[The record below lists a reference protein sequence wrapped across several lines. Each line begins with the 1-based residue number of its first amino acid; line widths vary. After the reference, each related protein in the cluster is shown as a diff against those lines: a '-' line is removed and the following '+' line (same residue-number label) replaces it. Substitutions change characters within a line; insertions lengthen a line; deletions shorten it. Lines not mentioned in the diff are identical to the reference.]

1 MHYLN
6 FFKVILKNESGS
18 VRRYPRD
25 DIDSKAVKQII
36 TGQYNYA
43 LNALWNKS
51 EFKEALIDK
60 LTHEVAYE
68 CEKLCSLLCP
78 SMLRDASPNGLK
90 YFNETAHVEELKKRA
105 PIFHSILQASAFK
118 RKGSQSDS
126 KHGVS
131 PQCAISVAAAALLR
145 ARCPQMSVQSYRL
158 ALVLWQSGARKQVCI
173 LCVHDELQ
181 ITSSN

>member
-1 MHYLN
+1 
-6 FFKVILKNESGS
+6 
-18 VRRYPRD
+18 
-25 DIDSKAVKQII
+25 
-36 TGQYNYA
+36 
-43 LNALWNKS
+43 
-51 EFKEALIDK
+51 
-60 LTHEVAYE
+60 
-68 CEKLCSLLCP
+68 
-78 SMLRDASPNGLK
+78 MLGDASPNGLK

-158 ALVLWQSGARKQVCI
+158 ALVLWQMEPGSKYVFYVFMINCRSLAVIKMQ
-173 LCVHDELQ
+173 LSDMKVHA
-181 ITSSN
+181 ITKIR